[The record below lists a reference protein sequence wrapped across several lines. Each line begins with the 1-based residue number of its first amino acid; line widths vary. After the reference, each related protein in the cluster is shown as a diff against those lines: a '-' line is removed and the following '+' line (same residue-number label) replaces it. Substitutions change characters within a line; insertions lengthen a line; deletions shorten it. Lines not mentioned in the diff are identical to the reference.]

1 MLCVKRELEIRRPLH
16 MRCQTGAALLL
27 TPKGMEKK
35 SYTTRR
41 RVTYIP
47 TLEEEEIVIKECR
60 ASCLALY

>member
-35 SYTTRR
+35 
-41 RVTYIP
+41 VTQHDEDESHIYIP
-47 TLEEEEIVIKECR
+47 TLCKKKKYSYKRVP
-60 ASCLALY
+60 S